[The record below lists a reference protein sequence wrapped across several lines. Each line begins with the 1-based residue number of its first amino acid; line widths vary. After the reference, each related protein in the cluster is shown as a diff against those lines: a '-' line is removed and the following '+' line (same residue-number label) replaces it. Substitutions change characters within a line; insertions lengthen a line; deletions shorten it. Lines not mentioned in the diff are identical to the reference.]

1 MKGDGRA
8 WTWLVVTRRPKPS
21 EQLRWCHT
29 LYVDVDG
36 YRLAER
42 PSSACQ
48 TTDLIELYAS
58 RRGLT
63 GRSVGSHCVLYT
75 PYLKIRATFIFWITP
90 SPWNIGNS
98 DRQNAEVARSF
109 VWQFKTMNNLYLSS
123 ACVGSENHWNHTII
137 RKICYLFSINGI
149 HFDCLS
155 TNRNDASTASALF
168 FVGGY
173 WTYCWRVA
181 STSTACVRAG
191 GRHFATMKMRWC
203 DTSEFPKDRPNSC

>member
-1 MKGDGRA
+1 MHTREPRFVGLVAWCKATWGEGCFLVMKGDGRA

-123 ACVGSENHWNHTII
+123 ACVGS
-137 RKICYLFSINGI
+137 KI
-149 HFDCLS
+149 
-155 TNRNDASTASALF
+155 TNWIDTN
-168 FVGGY
+168 
-173 WTYCWRVA
+173 
-181 STSTACVRAG
+181 TSR
-191 GRHFATMKMRWC
+191 
-203 DTSEFPKDRPNSC
+203 PRPNSY